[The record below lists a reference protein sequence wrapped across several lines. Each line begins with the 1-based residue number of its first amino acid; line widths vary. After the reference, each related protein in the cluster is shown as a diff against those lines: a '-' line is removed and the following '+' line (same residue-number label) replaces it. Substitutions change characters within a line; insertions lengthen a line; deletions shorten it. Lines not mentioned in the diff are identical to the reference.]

1 MCYPCHRTLP
11 QLPQFSILMNL
22 YFVYVINIRFICDGA
37 IYLLTS
43 AKKIYKEQLTLKS
56 SIQWYH
62 MTESDVIKNRY
73 SQYFMSCLCWN
84 QLYQK
89 QTFKL
94 ISLKVMFEILTVSES
109 NLDDSFS
116 ESQFLIEGFGT
127 SICLVRNRNMVGE
140 LCFSF
145 QRSAPPK
152 FALRIRN
159 LLKVFMK
166 S

>member
-43 AKKIYKEQLTLKS
+43 AKKIYKEQLILKS

-73 SQYFMSCLCWN
+73 SQVFYVVSV
-84 QLYQK
+84 
-89 QTFKL
+89 
-94 ISLKVMFEILTVSES
+94 LKSTLSET
-109 NLDDSFS
+109 NLQADIIKDN
-116 ESQFLIEGFGT
+116 
-127 SICLVRNRNMVGE
+127 V
-140 LCFSF
+140 
-145 QRSAPPK
+145 
-152 FALRIRN
+152 
-159 LLKVFMK
+159 
-166 S
+166 